1 MRLPRDIVLNGRT
14 AAQLLL
20 LSALP
25 LASCVSSPGPSLAPV
40 PASEPLTSVGA
51 APLQARDT
59 TDIVRGRDK
68 ISVVV
73 LREPELSLPDVRSGE
88 DGFFDMP
95 AIGRV
100 KAEGRTAADIAAEV
114 RDRLGRSYLRN
125 PSVAV
130 NVIDY
135 SSHVVT
141 VEGAVEQPGVYQ
153 YQPNTTLLGAIA
165 MARGPSRVAKLTQ
178 VAIFRFSGGER
189 SVAVFDIGQV
199 RAGTMID
206 PVLQPSDRVMIG
218 FDGLSQAWRD
228 FLMTAPLIG
237 VFSRI

>member
-1 MRLPRDIVLNGRT
+1 MNGRVF
-14 AAQLLL
+14 APLLL
-20 LSALP
+20 GAAVSLGG
-25 LASCVSSPGPSLAPV
+25 CVSSREPTLSTAPGA
-40 PASEPLTSVGA
+40 APLTSPGA

-59 TDIVRGRDK
+59 NDIVRGRDK
-68 ISVVV
+68 ISVIV
-73 LREPELSLPDVRSGE
+73 LREPDLTLPDVRVGE

-100 KAEGRTAADIAAEV
+100 KAEGRTTAAIAEEV
-114 RDRLGRSYLRN
+114 RERLGRNYLRN

-153 YQPNTTLLGAIA
+153 YQPNTTLIGAVA
-165 MARGPSRVAKLTQ
+165 MARGPSRVAKLKH
-178 VAIFRFSGGER
+178 VAIFRFTGGER
-189 SVAVFDIGQV
+189 SVAVFDLAEV

-206 PVLQPSDRVMIG
+206 PVLQPGDRVMIG

>member
-1 MRLPRDIVLNGRT
+1 MAG
-14 AAQLLL
+14 
-20 LSALP
+20 
-25 LASCVSSPGPSLAPV
+25 CVSSPAPTLSTAPSN
-40 PASEPLTSVGA
+40 EPLTSAGA
-51 APLQARDT
+51 PPLQARDAA
-59 TDIVRGRDK
+59 DIVRGRDK
-68 ISVVV
+68 ISVIV
-73 LREPELSLPDVRSGE
+73 LREPDLTLTDVRVGE

-100 KAEGRTAADIAAEV
+100 QADGRTTAAIAEEV

-135 SSHVVT
+135 SSHIVT

-153 YQPNTTLLGAIA
+153 YQPNTTLLGSIA
-165 MARGPSRVAKLTQ
+165 MARGPSRVAKLKQ
-178 VAIFRFSGGER
+178 VAIFRFTGGER
-189 SVAVFDIGQV
+189 SVAVFDLMQV

-206 PVLQPSDRVMIG
+206 PVLQPGDRVMIG

-228 FLMTAPLIG
+228 FLQTAPLIG
-237 VFSRI
+237 VFTRI